1 MVKVEIRSDNTAV
14 IEGYVNAV
22 ERMSRILHD
31 YDGKQFRE
39 VVKTGTFAKSIAAN
53 PHVKLY
59 FNHERA
65 IGGMDD
71 GTLELQEDNI
81 GLYARALVNDPD
93 IVREGRAGNLSGW
106 SFGFWINPNGEEWRD
121 DEQNGRIRELTD
133 ISLDEVS
140 ILDVT
145 PAYYATSINTRDEK
159 AALKEIR
166 VADDKPDKVND
177 IYGALERK
185 KRQIEIL
192 KLGKE

>member
-39 VVKTGTFAKSIAAN
+39 VVKTGTFAKAIAAN
-53 PHVKLY
+53 PHVKLF

-71 GTLELQEDNI
+71 GTLELKEDNI
-81 GLYARALVNDPD
+81 GLYARALVNDPE

>member
-39 VVKTGTFAKSIAAN
+39 VVKTGTFAKAIVAN

-71 GTLELQEDNI
+71 GTLELKEDNI
-81 GLYARALVNDPD
+81 GLYARALVNDPE

-106 SFGFWINPNGEEWRD
+106 SFGFWINANGEEWRD

>member
-1 MVKVEIRSDNTAV
+1 MKVEIRSDNTAI

-22 ERMSRILHD
+22 ERMSRTLHD
-31 YDGKQFRE
+31 YDGKNFRE
-39 VVKTGTFAKSIAAN
+39 VVKAGTFAKAITAN

-71 GTLELQEDNI
+71 GTLELKEDNI
-81 GLYARALVNDPD
+81 GLYARAIVNDLD

-106 SFGFWINPNGEEWRD
+106 SFGFWINPNGETWRD
-121 DEQNGRIRELTD
+121 DDQNGLIRELTD

-159 AALKEIR
+159 AALREIR
-166 VADDKPDKVND
+166 VVDDKTDSVND

-185 KRQIEIL
+185 RDRL
-192 KLGKE
+192 KF

>member
-1 MVKVEIRSDNTAV
+1 MKVEIRSDNTAI

-22 ERMSRILHD
+22 ERMSRTLHD
-31 YDGKQFRE
+31 YDGKNFRE
-39 VVKTGTFAKSIAAN
+39 VVKAGTFAKAIAAN
-53 PHVKLY
+53 PHVKLF

-71 GTLELQEDNI
+71 GTLELKEDNI
-81 GLYARALVNDPD
+81 GLYARAIVNDLD

-106 SFGFWINPNGEEWRD
+106 SFGFWINPNGETWRD
-121 DEQNGRIRELTD
+121 DDQNGRIRELTD

-159 AALKEIR
+159 AALREIR
-166 VADDKPDKVND
+166 VVDDKTDSVND

-192 KLGKE
+192 KMGIK

>member
-1 MVKVEIRSDNTAV
+1 MVKVEIRSDNIAI

-22 ERMSRILHD
+22 ERLSRTL
-31 YDGKQFRE
+31 YDFEGKQFRE
-39 VVKTGTFAKSIAAN
+39 VVKAGTFAKAIAAN
-53 PHVKLY
+53 PHVGLY
-59 FNHERA
+59 YNHERS
-65 IGGMDD
+65 IGGMDN
-71 GTLELQEDNI
+71 GTLELKEDNI
-81 GLYARALVNDPD
+81 GLFARAIVNDPE
-93 IVREGRAGNLSGW
+93 IVQKGRAGVLSGW
-106 SFGFWINPNGEEWRD
+106 SFGFWINPNGEEWRED
-121 DEQNGRIRELTD
+121 DQNGRIRDLTD

>member
-39 VVKTGTFAKSIAAN
+39 VVKTGTFAKAIAAN

-71 GTLELQEDNI
+71 GTLELKEDNI
-81 GLYARALVNDPD
+81 GLYARALVNDPE

-192 KLGKE
+192 KLGVQ

>member
-39 VVKTGTFAKSIAAN
+39 VVKTGTFAKAIAAN

-71 GTLELQEDNI
+71 GTLELKEDNI
-81 GLYARALVNDPD
+81 GLYARALVNDPE

-106 SFGFWINPNGEEWRD
+106 SFGFWINANGEEWRD

>member
-31 YDGKQFRE
+31 YDGKQFLE
-39 VVKTGTFAKSIAAN
+39 VVKTGTFAKAIAAN

-71 GTLELQEDNI
+71 GTLELKEDNI
-81 GLYARALVNDPD
+81 GLYARALVNDPE

>member
-1 MVKVEIRSDNTAV
+1 MKVEIRSDNTAI

-22 ERMSRILHD
+22 ERMSRTLHD
-31 YDGKQFRE
+31 YDGKNFRE
-39 VVKTGTFAKSIAAN
+39 VVKAGTFAKAIATS

-71 GTLELQEDNI
+71 GTLELKEDNI
-81 GLYARALVNDPD
+81 GLYARAIVNDLD
-93 IVREGRAGNLSGW
+93 IVRKGRAGNLSGW
-106 SFGFWINPNGEEWRD
+106 SFGFWINPNGETWRD
-121 DEQNGRIRELTD
+121 DDQNGRIRELTG

-166 VADDKPDKVND
+166 VVDDKTDNVKD
-177 IYGALERK
+177 IYGALERR

-192 KLGKE
+192 KMGIK

>member
-1 MVKVEIRSDNTAV
+1 MKVEIRSDNTAI

-22 ERMSRILHD
+22 ERMSRTLHD
-31 YDGKQFRE
+31 FEGKQFRE
-39 VVKTGTFAKSIAAN
+39 VVKAGTFAKAIAAN
-53 PHVKLY
+53 PHVHLY

-71 GTLELQEDNI
+71 GTLELKEDNI
-81 GLYARALVNDPD
+81 GLFARAIVNDPD
-93 IVREGRAGNLSGW
+93 IVREGRAGHLSGW
-106 SFGFWINPNGEEWRD
+106 SFGFWINPNGEEWRED
-121 DEQNGRIRELTD
+121 DQNGRIRELTD

-159 AALKEIR
+159 AHLKEIR
-166 VADDKPDKVND
+166 VEDDKPEEVND

-185 KRQIEIL
+185 KRLIEIL
-192 KLGKE
+192 QMGKK

>member
-1 MVKVEIRSDNTAV
+1 MVIVEIRSDNTAV

-39 VVKTGTFAKSIAAN
+39 VVKTGTFAKAIAEN

-71 GTLELQEDNI
+71 GTLELKEDNI
-81 GLYARALVNDPD
+81 GLYARALVNDPE

>member
-39 VVKTGTFAKSIAAN
+39 VVKTGTFAKAIAAN

-71 GTLELQEDNI
+71 GTLELKEDNI
-81 GLYARALVNDPD
+81 GLYARALVNDPE
-93 IVREGRAGNLSGW
+93 IVREGRAGYLSGW
-106 SFGFWINPNGEEWRD
+106 SVGFWINPIGDEWRD
-121 DEQNGRIRELTD
+121 DDQNGRIRELTD

-159 AALKEIR
+159 AALKESR
-166 VADDKPDKVND
+166 VADDKLDNGND

>member
-39 VVKTGTFAKSIAAN
+39 VVKTGTLAKAIAAH

-59 FNHERA
+59 YNHERA

-71 GTLELQEDNI
+71 GTLELKEDNI
-81 GLYARALVNDPD
+81 GLYARALVNDPE

-106 SFGFWINPNGEEWRD
+106 SFGFWINPNGEERRD
-121 DEQNGRIRELTD
+121 DEQNGRIRALTD

-166 VADDKPDKVND
+166 VADDKLDKVND

-192 KLGKE
+192 KLCKE

>member
-71 GTLELQEDNI
+71 GTLELKEDNI
-81 GLYARALVNDPD
+81 GLYARALVNDPE

>member
-1 MVKVEIRSDNTAV
+1 MKVEIRSDNTAI

-22 ERMSRILHD
+22 ERMSRTLHD
-31 YDGKQFRE
+31 YDGKNFRE
-39 VVKTGTFAKSIAAN
+39 VVKAGTFAKAIAAN

-65 IGGMDD
+65 IGDMDD
-71 GTLELQEDNI
+71 GTLELKEDNI
-81 GLYARALVNDPD
+81 GLYARAIVNDLD

-106 SFGFWINPNGEEWRD
+106 SFGFWINPNGETWRD
-121 DEQNGRIRELTD
+121 DDQNGRIRELTG

-145 PAYYATSINTRDEK
+145 PAYYATSINIRDEK
-159 AALKEIR
+159 AALREIR
-166 VADDKPDKVND
+166 VVDDKTDSVND

-192 KLGKE
+192 KMGIK

>member
-39 VVKTGTFAKSIAAN
+39 VVKTGTFAKAIAAN

-71 GTLELQEDNI
+71 GTLELKEDNI
-81 GLYARALVNDPD
+81 GLYARALVNDPE

-106 SFGFWINPNGEEWRD
+106 SFGFWINPSGEEWRD